1 MRPIKKDITTKA
13 VIPPLIAAA
22 NSCLP
27 TRDKNRR
34 SINSIAVYEAF
45 DTTIGRAMWRM
56 RPSFG
61 SMGEDMAQTV

>member
-1 MRPIKKDITTKA
+1 MRPIKKDITTMA

-34 SINSIAVYEAF
+34 SINSIAVYEEF
-45 DTTIGRAMWRM
+45 DTTIGRAM
-56 RPSFG
+56 
-61 SMGEDMAQTV
+61 